1 MWWRMPPQKKLSSF
15 WVFGFSAKFGVFDPT
30 GILKKN
36 QLSKTQC
43 EGLWRGFL
51 RNA

>member
-30 GILKKN
+30 GILLLVLAMCSL
-36 QLSKTQC
+36 LSD
-43 EGLWRGFL
+43 
-51 RNA
+51 